1 MPAALVFVH
10 NAAVAEWKDEV
21 VREIRVHA
29 DSGGVLTKRHVVV
42 LDTMNVVEAAL
53 VAPPFLFLREE
64 EAAAAAAVEGSFL
77 QAPAKDE
84 DNDRA

>member
-1 MPAALVFVH
+1 
-10 NAAVAEWKDEV
+10 
-21 VREIRVHA
+21 
-29 DSGGVLTKRHVVV
+29 VLTKRHVVV

-53 VAPPFLFLREE
+53 VPPRFLSQ

-77 QAPAKDE
+77 QALAKDE

>member
-1 MPAALVFVH
+1 VPAALVFVH

-53 VAPPFLFLREE
+53 VPPRFLSQ

-77 QAPAKDE
+77 QALAKDE